1 VRHDSS
7 PTAASH
13 LPRYRFALT
22 ADIDTTPPPRPG
34 RPLCW
39 RDPPCTQRPLAD
51 RPADCPRHARTDL
64 PSHIQMPLPT
74 TADSH
79 IGTSVTHSHADE
91 RASATRSRAG
101 SIGAQQPVG
110 KRRVPRL
117 IETRPSGA
125 NPEPGER
132 SADHHRRADYRTRR
146 CTGRTRQPSEPLP
159 RVRPSHKGDRSCRIA
174 CASARAD
181 LPRPARWSDDQT
193 ARRKCQYG

>member
-1 VRHDSS
+1 VNVPTSALGPVSDVLAAASRWSLSSARDRSS
-7 PTAASH
+7 PAHTVQANSLSRGHPALFR
-13 LPRYRFALT
+13 LPAERT
-22 ADIDTTPPPRPG
+22 
-34 RPLCW
+34 W
-39 RDPPCTQRPLAD
+39 
-51 RPADCPRHARTDL
+51 PRHAFRGVRAL
-64 PSHIQMPLPT
+64 HASECRVYVLSR
-74 TADSH
+74 A
-79 IGTSVTHSHADE
+79 HSSADE

-132 SADHHRRADYRTRR
+132 SEDHHRRADYRTRR